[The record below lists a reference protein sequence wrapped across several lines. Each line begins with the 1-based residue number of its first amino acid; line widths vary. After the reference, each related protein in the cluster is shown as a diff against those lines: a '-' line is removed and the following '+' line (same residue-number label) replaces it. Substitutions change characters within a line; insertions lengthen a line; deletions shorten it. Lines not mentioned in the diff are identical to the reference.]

1 MFGMSAERNEA
12 ERPARIDS
20 GGTPPHLLIKY
31 RPRVTNVRY
40 ECRAERKRSDRRV
53 LPSAGTHRRHSGGA
67 ALCSGQA
74 SGNFLINIL
83 SPGRLY
89 EADIYVIIYSG
100 QTPVFIKENI
110 QLILYLI

>member
-1 MFGMSAERNEA
+1 MFGMSAERNGV
-12 ERPARIDS
+12 ERTPRIAQC
-20 GGTPPHLLIKY
+20 GHA
-31 RPRVTNVRY
+31 PRVVQCGHAP
-40 ECRAERKRSDRRV
+40 EALRR
-53 LPSAGTHRRHSGGA
+53 RA
-67 ALCSGQA
+67 ALCSGRA